1 MFIYCFDDN
10 HANFN
15 SIVKMNEAIFEW
27 KDIEEDQSRFEEAAY
42 LLRALGNETRL
53 RVIVQ
58 LSRAGEM
65 SVSELLEKTGCE
77 QSLLSHHLTDM
88 RAKGL
93 LASRRSGKNNFYSI
107 HDKRIVNV
115 LKCLLKCGP
124 ERPLQVGSE
133 LFY

>member
-1 MFIYCFDDN
+1 
-10 HANFN
+10 
-15 SIVKMNEAIFEW
+15 MNEAILEW

-53 RVIVQ
+53 RVVVQ

-65 SVSELLEKTGCE
+65 SVSELLDKTGCE

-107 HDKRIVNV
+107 QDKRIVNV

-124 ERPLQVGSE
+124 ERPFQVGSE
-133 LFY
+133 ALN